1 VSEESDDMSEQEPE
15 IELDLRLDP
24 EWIIAIQRSAN
35 DSIMQTARLA
45 MLAVTGY
52 LDPGDW
58 DSPNR

>member
-52 LDPGDW
+52 LDPGD
-58 DSPNR
+58 